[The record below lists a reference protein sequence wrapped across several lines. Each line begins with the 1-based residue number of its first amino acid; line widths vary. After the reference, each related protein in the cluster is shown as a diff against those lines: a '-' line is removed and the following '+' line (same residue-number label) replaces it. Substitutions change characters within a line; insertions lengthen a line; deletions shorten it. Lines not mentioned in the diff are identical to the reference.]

1 MPEPATSFESSL
13 SDGLSDAVFSV
24 AEVKGLPAPVRRYLQ
39 AAIAPG
45 TPLMTSARL
54 RMRGRIRIG
63 RWLPFTAH
71 QTLNPHR
78 GFVWTARVAGVITGS
93 DRYLDGAGAMS
104 WKLAGL
110 FRVAA
115 AEGPDVSRSAAGRAA
130 AEAVW
135 LPTALLPRFGVTWSA
150 EDAHHITAH
159 YRIGT
164 TAVDLHLTL
173 DRQARIRSLVFE
185 RWGDPDRSGTWAP
198 RPFGGEVTGYRTF
211 AGLTIPSAGRFGW
224 DWATE
229 RWSAGEFFRYEI
241 TGLNG
246 PSE

>member
-1 MPEPATSFESSL
+1 MPEPSPFERSL
-13 SDGLSDAVFSV
+13 SDGPSDAVFGV
-24 AEVKGLPAPVRRYLQ
+24 AELKGLPAPVRRYLE

-78 GFVWTARVAGVITGS
+78 GFVWTARVAGVISGS
-93 DRYLDGAGAMS
+93 DRYADGAGRMS
-104 WKLAGL
+104 WKLGGL
-110 FRVAA
+110 LSVAA
-115 AEGPDVSRSAAGRAA
+115 GAGPDVSRSAAGRAA

-150 EDAHHITAH
+150 EDADHITAH
-159 YRIGT
+159 YRIGV
-164 TAVDLHLTL
+164 TAVDLRLTL
-173 DRQARIRSLVFE
+173 DPQGRVRSLVFE
-185 RWGDPDRSGTWAP
+185 RWGDPDRSGTWTQH
-198 RPFGGEVTGYRTF
+198 PFGGEITGYRTF
-211 AGLTIPSAGRFGW
+211 AGLAIPSAGRFGW
-224 DWATE
+224 DFATD

-241 TGLNG
+241 TELNG
-246 PSE
+246 SSV